1 MRKAILTGAAGFVL
15 ALGVAGTGALA
26 MGGMGGPSDAW
37 GSPWAL
43 YAPQTFQAPPGWGP
57 LERRAVSEGQSR
69 AAPTGPA
76 SGECGGSRPG
86 RRNSRFRG
94 EVWLRRIVA
103 FVTARRRS
111 AALCNERI
119 CSGRISPC

>member
-69 AAPTGPA
+69 AAPTDPCRGNRA
-76 SGECGGSRPG
+76 CERRMRRVAPG
-86 RRNSRFRG
+86 
-94 EVWLRRIVA
+94 
-103 FVTARRRS
+103 
-111 AALCNERI
+111 AAQ
-119 CSGRISPC
+119 